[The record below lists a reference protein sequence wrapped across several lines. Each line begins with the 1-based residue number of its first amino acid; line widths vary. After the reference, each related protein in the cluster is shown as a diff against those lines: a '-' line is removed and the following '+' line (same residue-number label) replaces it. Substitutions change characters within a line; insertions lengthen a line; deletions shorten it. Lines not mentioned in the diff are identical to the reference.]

1 MKKSIITHIVV
12 MIIAIVLGWY
22 LASLLTDRRSSI
34 VKIENELSKAPIGGF
49 NKFASDVQWM
59 LFINYCGGLES
70 VKKENVEEIYSRLN
84 GILGNDP
91 NHEAAYELGGMMF
104 SVRDPK
110 KAVEIFTRGAENPNL
125 KNNWEL
131 PFYAGFVMTQHMT
144 DKDDKDR
151 LKKAERMFRM
161 ALERNSSMP
170 HIFSA
175 LIRTRAKRLM
185 QRKNWK
191 GIPIVNAKHA
201 YLCALFNEWQK
212 GGDNQGQTFT
222 GGPAIA
228 GDDLRP
234 RLLLAVQKAKASAPK
249 NKHVLKTI
257 KKVMDKVLKADHLCA
272 KCLSPYGAGDRF
284 CSSCGV
290 KVVVYGVCPRCRAI
304 SKGKFCS
311 RCGVTNEAALKM
323 MKKQIKRRNAWRTKA
338 RAKKAAAAKAAAA
351 KAAAAKAAAA
361 KAAAAKAAAAKAA
374 AAKAVAAKATK

>member
-12 MIIAIVLGWY
+12 MIIAVALGWC
-22 LASLLTDRRSSI
+22 LASSLTVKRSDI
-34 VKIENELSKAPIGGF
+34 IKVQNEISQAPMGGF

-70 VKKENVEEIYSRLN
+70 VKKENVEEIYSRLK

-110 KAVEIFTRGAENPNL
+110 KAVEIFTRGTENPNL
-125 KNNWEL
+125 KNSWKL

-144 DKDDKDR
+144 DKDDPQR
-151 LKKAERMFRM
+151 LAKAEVMFRK
-161 ALERNSSMP
+161 AIARNSSMP

-185 QRKNWK
+185 QRKTWK
-191 GIPIVNAKHA
+191 GIPVVNAKHA

-212 GGDNQGQTFT
+212 GGDNEGQTFS
-222 GGPAIA
+222 GESVSGE
-228 GDDLRP
+228 DLRP
-234 RLLLAVQKAKASAPK
+234 RILEAAQKAKASAPK
-249 NKHVLKTI
+249 NKYVLKTI

-272 KCLSPYGAGDRF
+272 KCLSPYGPGDRF
-284 CSSCGV
+284 CNCCGA
-290 KVVVYGVCPRCRAI
+290 KVVVYGICPRCRAI

-311 RCGVTNEAALKM
+311 RCGVTKTKAMQMIKENA
-323 MKKQIKRRNAWRTKA
+323 KRRQAWRAKA
-338 RAKKAAAAKAAAA
+338 AARAKAKKAAAKKAAA
-351 KAAAAKAAAA
+351 K
-361 KAAAAKAAAAKAA
+361 
-374 AAKAVAAKATK
+374 KAVAKKAVAKKAVAKKAVAKSVTTK

>member
-12 MIIAIVLGWY
+12 MIIAVVLGWY
-22 LASLLTDRRSSI
+22 LASSLSDRRSSI
-34 VKIENELSKAPIGGF
+34 VKIQNEISKAPMGGF

-70 VKKENVEEIYSRLN
+70 VKKENVEEIYTRLN

-110 KAVEIFTRGAENPNL
+110 KAVEIFTRGADNPNL
-125 KNNWEL
+125 KNSWKL
-131 PFYAGFVMTQHMT
+131 PFYAGFVLTQHMT

-151 LKKAERMFRM
+151 LQKAEVMFRK
-161 ALERNSSMP
+161 AIARNSSMP
-170 HIFSA
+170 HVFSA

-185 QRKNWK
+185 KRGKWK

-212 GGDNQGQTFT
+212 GGDSDSGQTFS
-222 GGPAIA
+222 GSSASV
-228 GDDLRP
+228 DDLRP
-234 RLLLAVQKAKASAPK
+234 RILVAAQKAKASAPK
-249 NKHVLKTI
+249 NKNVLKTI

-272 KCLSPYGAGDRF
+272 KCLSPYGAGDKF
-284 CSSCGV
+284 CNSCGV
-290 KVVVYGVCPRCRAI
+290 RVVVYGTCPRCRTI

-311 RCGVTNEAALKM
+311 KCGLTKEAALKASKARA
-323 MKKQIKRRNAWRTKA
+323 KKISAWRKA
-338 RAKKAAAAKAAAA
+338 RAKKIAAAKAKKAAAAKAK
-351 KAAAAKAAAA
+351 KAAAAKAKKIAVA
-361 KAAAAKAAAAKAA
+361 KAK
-374 AAKAVAAKATK
+374 KAVAKATK